1 MDWIIGGLMKS
12 HVHYPKEIWVIVWI
26 SYILTSLTH
35 KLWCIKIKKT
45 FLTMSAS
52 FLLKIRPWDAKV
64 TLLEAKVSF
73 INFLR
78 FWLILFMFILV
89 PEFLCFFTL
98 NLCLLPRSAN
108 GRWPWIQS
116 WRVDKY
122 FKIQVGNLKV
132 KSFYKVSHW
141 ILWVFK
147 CYFRKFKTKCTF
159 LNNKRK
165 TNPG

>member
-1 MDWIIGGLMKS
+1 MNQWNIQCCK
-12 HVHYPKEIWVIVWI
+12 IVWI
-26 SYILTSLTH
+26 SYNLTSLIH

-52 FLLKIRPWDAKV
+52 FLLKIRPWDAKF

-108 GRWPWIQS
+108 GRWPRIQS
-116 WRVDKY
+116 CRVDKY
-122 FKIQVGNLKV
+122 FKIQVGNLKI

-147 CYFRKFKTKCTF
+147 WFSWQFKAKYTF
-159 LNNKRK
+159 LNDKRK
-165 TNPG
+165 TNPDYPPFWL